1 MCKSEKK
8 GKQTC
13 INCLKLTIV
22 SLLYHTM
29 ALCTAYYLDNGGDH
43 RVSLIKLT
51 ISVSCRIN
59 MICILFKIKALLIMT
74 LFARLNASAVA
85 SNEMSS
91 SLHYEGSFEHT
102 KLV

>member
-8 GKQTC
+8 EKQAC

-51 ISVSCRIN
+51 ISVS
-59 MICILFKIKALLIMT
+59 
-74 LFARLNASAVA
+74 
-85 SNEMSS
+85 
-91 SLHYEGSFEHT
+91 
-102 KLV
+102 

>member
-13 INCLKLTIV
+13 LNYLKLTIV

-43 RVSLIKLT
+43 RVSLIKIQNSIEIGHLIGNT
-51 ISVSCRIN
+51 IG
-59 MICILFKIKALLIMT
+59 MAYLFVLWNTPLQII
-74 LFARLNASAVA
+74 
-85 SNEMSS
+85 
-91 SLHYEGSFEHT
+91 
-102 KLV
+102 

>member
-8 GKQTC
+8 DKQAC

-29 ALCTAYYLDNGGDH
+29 ALYTAYYLDNGGYH

-51 ISVSCRIN
+51 ISVS
-59 MICILFKIKALLIMT
+59 
-74 LFARLNASAVA
+74 
-85 SNEMSS
+85 
-91 SLHYEGSFEHT
+91 
-102 KLV
+102 